1 MSDPRIQRISD
12 AIRVIP
18 DFPKPGILFQD
29 VTTIL
34 LDPQA
39 FKDSI
44 DIMAEKYASE
54 GVDVIAGAKGMTM
67 MVERCCMEFFHSSEE
82 RSGEEFHRWILF
94 SYTVNDMIMM
104 MQDLKLE
111 D

>member
-54 GVDVIAGAKGMTM
+54 GVDVIAGMKLMA
-67 MVERCCMEFFHSSEE
+67 VILERCCMEFF
-82 RSGEEFHRWILF
+82 SGDPSDDFFLHDE
-94 SYTVNDMIMM
+94 
-104 MQDLKLE
+104 
-111 D
+111 

>member
-18 DFPKPGILFQD
+18 NFPKPGILFQD

-34 LDPQA
+34 LDPEA
-39 FKDSI
+39 FKASI

-54 GVDVIAGAKGMTM
+54 GVDVIAGT
-67 MVERCCMEFFHSSEE
+67 
-82 RSGEEFHRWILF
+82 ILLLLLLLLLQGVQL
-94 SYTVNDMIMM
+94 SRRGSTTLLHPIPLHMRVLTPMISNM
-104 MQDLKLE
+104 
-111 D
+111 

>member
-39 FKDSI
+39 FQDSI

-54 GVDVIAGAKGMTM
+54 GVDVIAGAKGMAM
-67 MVERCCMEFFHSSEE
+67 M
-82 RSGEEFHRWILF
+82 
-94 SYTVNDMIMM
+94 
-104 MQDLKLE
+104 
-111 D
+111 